1 MRTRTVVISA
11 ASIAAVALVFAAC
24 SETASPPTPDSLSP
38 SFAKGGQPGKLKSV
52 AVTPTS
58 ATVDV
63 GGTVQ
68 LTATPNP
75 ANATTTFAWSS
86 SNIAVATVS
95 AAGLVTGVASG
106 SATITASGGGKS
118 ASATVSVAL
127 PPPPTSEPQTLVGA
141 GDIASCF
148 SDGDRLT
155 ADVLETIPGTIFT
168 TGDNAY
174 PNGSMTDYTNCYGPS
189 WGRAALKARTMPS
202 PGNHEYQ
209 TSGAAGYFQYF
220 GSNAGAPGKGYYS
233 YNLGEWHIIVLNS
246 NSSCSTISCA
256 AGSAQEQW
264 LRADLAA
271 HKNYACTLA
280 YWHHPRFNSGQEH
293 GNNTNVTPLW
303 NALYENNADVILNG
317 HEHVY
322 ERFAPQTPNGAADNA
337 RGIRQFTIG
346 SGGNGH
352 YAFKATPEP
361 NSEARNNTAYGVLKL
376 TLRTGGY
383 DWQFVSAAGSNYS
396 DTGSGTCH

>member
-1 MRTRTVVISA
+1 MRTRTVVLSA

-52 AVTPTS
+52 AVSPAR

-75 ANATTTFAWSS
+75 ASATPTFEWAS
-86 SNIAVATVS
+86 SNNAVATVS
-95 AAGLVTGVASG
+95 ATGLVTGVASG
-106 SATITASGGGKS
+106 SATITVSGGGKS
-118 ASATVSVAL
+118 ASASVSVAL
-127 PPPPTSEPQTLVGA
+127 PAPPPSAPQTLVGA
-141 GDIASCF
+141 GDIASC
-148 SDGDRLT
+148 SSNGDALT
-155 ADVLETIPGTIFT
+155 ADVLEGIPGTIFT

-189 WGRAALKARTMPS
+189 WGRATLKERTMPT

-220 GSNAGAPGKGYYS
+220 GSNAGAQGKGYYS

-246 NSSCSTISCA
+246 NSNCSTISCA

-303 NALYENNADVILNG
+303 NALYEHNADVILNG

-322 ERFAPQTPNGAADNA
+322 ERFAPQTPNGAADDA

-361 NSEARNNTAYGVLKL
+361 NSVARNNTAYGVLKL

-383 DWQFVSAAGSNYS
+383 DWQFVSAAGSSYS

>member
-1 MRTRTVVISA
+1 MRTRAVLVAA
-11 ASIAAVALVFAAC
+11 ASLVTVAIVFAAC
-24 SETASPPTPDSLSP
+24 SETASPPSPDTLAPSL
-38 SFAKGGQPGKLKSV
+38 AKGGQPNKVKSV
-52 AVTPTS
+52 SVAP
-58 ATVDV
+58 ATVTLDV
-63 GGTVQ
+63 GSTFQLIATVNPTTASSQ
-68 LTATPNP
+68 L
-75 ANATTTFAWSS
+75 AWSS
-86 SNIAVATVS
+86 SNPAVAAVSSTGMVTGVGAGTATVS
-95 AAGLVTGVASG
+95 A
-106 SATITASGGGKS
+106 SAGGKTGS
-118 ASATVSVAL
+118 STISVPL
-127 PPPPTSEPQTLVGA
+127 PPPPTSPPQTLVGA
-141 GDIASCF
+141 GDIASC
-148 SDGDRLT
+148 SSSGDALT
-155 ADVLETIPGTIFT
+155 ADVLDGIPGTIFT

-174 PNGSMTDYTNCYGPS
+174 PNGSSTDYANCYGAGG
-189 WGRAALKARTMPS
+189 WGRHKARTMPS

-209 TSGAAGYFQYF
+209 TSNASGYFSYF
-220 GSNAGAPGKGYYS
+220 GSNAGTQGQGYYS

-246 NSSCSTISCA
+246 NSNCSTISCA
-256 AGSAQEQW
+256 AGSAQERW

-271 HKNYACTLA
+271 HRNYACTLA

-303 NALYENNADVILNG
+303 NALYEYNADVILNG

-322 ERFAPQTPNGAADNA
+322 ERFAPQTPNGALDNT

-383 DWQFVSAAGSNYS
+383 DWQFVPAVGSSYS
-396 DTGSGTCH
+396 DTGASTCH